1 MAGERGGGGR
11 GKRILRCVQ
20 KEHAGGSCRE
30 RRKSRERE
38 RERGNEEEEQEER
51 ATEREQKRLLLRGKV
66 IAAGRSFPL

>member
-1 MAGERGGGGR
+1 MAGERGGEGR
-11 GKRILRCVQ
+11 EARGSSAVFRRN
-20 KEHAGGSCRE
+20 AGGSCRE

-66 IAAGRSFPL
+66 